1 MSFWSLS
8 DGENAAETGKEYD
21 AGGGNFDVIPKG
33 TSVLA
38 MVSDVAWKAV
48 FNRSEQFVNVKWN
61 ILKPEVYANRVIFQ
75 KLYISDDDPNTPAD
89 KMAAKRDKHK
99 RLLMAI
105 DANSK
110 GKLAKMTSKPD
121 DDDLA
126 LALTSAQMVLT
137 LGVWD
142 KEESG
147 QKVPGGNW
155 VMKVAPKSAGVSEVA
170 KPAARPVA
178 SRPTGGG
185 HSNAFDA
192 DLEDDVPFISSGEY
206 LTYRRVI

>member
-1 MSFWSLS
+1 MSFWALT

-38 MVSDVAWKAV
+38 MVHDVSWKSV
-48 FNRSEQFVNVKWN
+48 YQRDEQFVNVKWSV
-61 ILKPEVYANRVIFQ
+61 LKPEAYQNRVIFQ
-75 KLYISDDDPNTPAD
+75 KLFISDDDPNTPAD
-89 KMAAKRDKHK
+89 KMNAKRDKHK

-105 DANSK
+105 DANAK

-142 KEESG
+142 KDDNG
-147 QKVPGGNW
+147 TKVPGGNW
-155 VMKVAPKSAGVSEVA
+155 VMKVAPKTAGVSEVE
-170 KPAARPVA
+170 KPKARA
-178 SRPTGGG
+178 TGGG
-185 HSNAFDA
+185 HSNSFDA
-192 DLEDDVPFISSGEY
+192 DLDDDVPFVSNGEFLSY
-206 LTYRRVI
+206 KRVI